1 MINQRIGLII
11 FFFFARNN
19 ELLRLQTL
27 WLSTEQGLFRLLAK
41 YLTYCTLLSGSNR
54 IELCIDSEM
63 KNKIMVWRLEAG
75 KHMNYIR
82 LSLFYLMREENA
94 KSWQNAGRLVRVWV
108 G

>member
-1 MINQRIGLII
+1 
-11 FFFFARNN
+11 
-19 ELLRLQTL
+19 
-27 WLSTEQGLFRLLAK
+27 
-41 YLTYCTLLSGSNR
+41 
-54 IELCIDSEM
+54 M